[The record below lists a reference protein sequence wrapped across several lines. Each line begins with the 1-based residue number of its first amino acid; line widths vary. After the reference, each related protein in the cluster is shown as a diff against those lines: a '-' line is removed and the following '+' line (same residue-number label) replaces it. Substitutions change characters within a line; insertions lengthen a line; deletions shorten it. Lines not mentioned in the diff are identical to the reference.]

1 MSFTTSFEKFKILFL
16 ASIVPLVMNV
26 DSSYWQS
33 GWIRFASSPS
43 PIPLGA
49 PSSSAIHRQVRR
61 SPIDF
66 LKSCAVGMALG
77 LTYFS
82 ACCAAIWAGHR
93 YLHQGNNAMTVCI
106 TVVTESSCVVTMLN
120 VMLTLSIH
128 AFKKKRNRKP
138 SKRPK
143 KKPLMS

>member
-26 DSSYWQS
+26 TFILLAEWLDPLCLL
-33 GWIRFASSPS
+33 AVSPS
-43 PIPLGA
+43 LLVL
-49 PSSSAIHRQVRR
+49 QVVVQ
-61 SPIDF
+61 SIDKFEEVNDF

-128 AFKKKRNRKP
+128 AFKRSATGSHRSSPRRN
-138 SKRPK
+138 
-143 KKPLMS
+143 L